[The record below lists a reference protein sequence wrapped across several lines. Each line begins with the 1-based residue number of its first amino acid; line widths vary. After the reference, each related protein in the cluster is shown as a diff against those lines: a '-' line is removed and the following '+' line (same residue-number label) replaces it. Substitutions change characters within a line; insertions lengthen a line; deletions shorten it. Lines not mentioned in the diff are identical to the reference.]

1 MYLHLGSDTAVYKA
15 EVIGVFD
22 LDNSSQSHLTR
33 AYLAAAEKNGRV
45 YSAAGDELPKS
56 FVVCAG
62 THGQSV
68 WLSQLNSSTLLRR
81 SEQMGIE

>member
-45 YSAAGDELPKS
+45 HSAAGDELPKS

-62 THGQSV
+62 TDGQSV